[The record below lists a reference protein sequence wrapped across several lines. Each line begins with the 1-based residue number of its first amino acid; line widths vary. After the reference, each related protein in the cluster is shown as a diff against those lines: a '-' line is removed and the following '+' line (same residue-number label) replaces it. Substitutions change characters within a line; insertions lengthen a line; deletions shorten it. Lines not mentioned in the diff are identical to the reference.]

1 MAEQQSLLGEEP
13 DVSGIVD
20 AMSAG
25 AAPEAAP
32 APAPD
37 AGALPVD
44 VAPAD
49 APADGGFDLDA
60 LLAEIETGE
69 QPPAET
75 EAAGP
80 GFNANDM
87 ADMIRQAKQ
96 AVRADEEPQADILSQ
111 RFQQIEG
118 ELQRIKAERDQL
130 ATQKIRDNITSTIDQ
145 AVGDEMSKLEIEPK
159 SALGKAFL
167 RAVSQNVMVAVAREQ
182 ARTGNMGVD
191 RKSIMQQVGTYTK
204 LLHGM
209 ASEMAARNTAKERR
223 APAGGAKQPFTPSK
237 SPGEMDDNEFDS
249 AVMAAMR
256 ALSS

>member
-96 AVRADEEPQADILSQ
+96 AVRSDEEPQADILSQ

-182 ARTGNMGVD
+182 ARTGNTQVD
-191 RKSIMQQVGTYTK
+191 LKSVSKTVDTYSK
-204 LLHGM
+204 L
-209 ASEMAARNTAKERR
+209 AVRFARALSNAMNRNQRR
-223 APAGGAKQPFTPSK
+223 SPAGAQKQPCTPSK
-237 SPGEMDDNEFDS
+237 APGDMNDDEFDA
-249 AVMAAMR
+249 AVMAAFK
-256 ALSS
+256 SFS